1 MRTALST
8 ISVDMLVVKAT
19 VLSVLLALLAVWPV
33 LAGPPEIDWF
43 DVYGDDFTYPQ
54 GRCVQATPDGGY
66 IACGYAEAGF
76 PGEDYFLVKVNSEG
90 EELWT
95 RRYDFNPGEGNELLY
110 SVDLTHDGG
119 YIATGYGGFGTN
131 SYCFTIATD
140 SLGNVSWTRTYD
152 FGQHGQGH
160 AIARTSDGGY
170 IIAGGGFALLKIDST
185 GDEIWTRHFGGGG
198 AYDVQ
203 QTIDGGYILTGDD
216 GGSVKLVRTDA
227 DGDPI
232 WTRVYLG
239 GRGQSVRQTA
249 DSAFVVSG
257 ITGDFGSANRPFLI
271 KVDAAGD
278 TLWTQA
284 YMTGVIYCVG
294 AYVRQTTDG
303 GYILAE
309 AGSYEIYD
317 YPILRGTDSE
327 GNSLWT
333 MTLPG
338 FGATSIYSLE
348 STLDDAYI
356 VCGWDWPI
364 YGGTKLY
371 LCKTEP
377 DSPSGIADQN
387 PCAPTAS
394 ILSGNSPNPFG
405 HTTTISYR
413 VREPG
418 AVVLN
423 IYNVQGQLVKR
434 LVDAEM
440 DRGMHYALWNGRNES
455 DIKLSPGV
463 YLYRIATGNGSA
475 TRMMILANGGQ

>member
-1 MRTALST
+1 MRTVLSS
-8 ISVDMLVVKAT
+8 IPVDMLVVKAT

-66 IACGYAEAGF
+66 IACGYADAGF
-76 PGEDYFLVKVNSEG
+76 PDEDYFLVRVDTAG
-90 EELWT
+90 ETLWM
-95 RRYDFNPGEGNELLY
+95 RRYDFAPGESNELLY

-119 YIATGYGGFGTN
+119 YIATGYGGSATN

-140 SLGNVSWTRTYD
+140 SLGNVSWTRTHD
-152 FGQHGQGH
+152 TGHGQ

-170 IIAGGGFALLKIDST
+170 IIACGGFALLKIDST
-185 GDEIWTRHFGGGG
+185 GDEMWTRHFGGH
-198 AYDVQ
+198 AEDVQ
-203 QTIDGGYILTGDD
+203 QTSDGGYILTGDD
-216 GGSVKLVRTDA
+216 GGHVKLVRTDA

-239 GRGQSVRQTA
+239 GRGQSVRQTS
-249 DSAFVVSG
+249 DSGFVVSG
-257 ITGDFGSANRPFLI
+257 FTGDFGSALRPFLI
-271 KVDAAGD
+271 KVDSAGD
-278 TLWTQA
+278 TLWTQV

-309 AGSYEIYD
+309 GGTWEIDD

-338 FGATSIYSLE
+338 FGATNIYSLE
-348 STLDDAYI
+348 STPDDAYI
-356 VCGWDWPI
+356 VCGWDWPL
-364 YGGTKLY
+364 YGGTGLY

-377 DSPSGIADQN
+377 DSPSGIGDHN
-387 PCAPTAS
+387 PSAPTAS
-394 ILSGNSPNPFG
+394 ILSGNAPNPFG

-418 AVVLN
+418 LVVLN

-434 LVDAEM
+434 LVHAEK
-440 DRGMHYALWNGRNES
+440 DGGMHYALWNGRNDS
-455 DIKLSPGV
+455 DRKLSPGV
-463 YLYRIATGNGSA
+463 YFYRIATGNCSA
-475 TRMMILANGGQ
+475 ARMMMLANGGQ